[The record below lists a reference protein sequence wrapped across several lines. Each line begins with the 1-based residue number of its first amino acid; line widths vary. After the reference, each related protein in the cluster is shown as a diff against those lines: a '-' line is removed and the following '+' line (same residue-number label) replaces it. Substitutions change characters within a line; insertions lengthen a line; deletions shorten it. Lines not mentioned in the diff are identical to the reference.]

1 MNHYL
6 EAWRKYAQFSGR
18 SSRSEYWYFVL
29 FNALASAASG
39 LADAILGSTGVII
52 VLYAF
57 ASLIPSFAIFF
68 RRLHDTGRSGWW
80 WLIGIVPVIG
90 GITLFIFMV
99 LDSQPGDNRYGP
111 NPKGVAAPM
120 APTAS
125 AV

>member
-1 MNHYL
+1 MNYYF
-6 EAWRKYAQFSGR
+6 EVWRKYAQFSGR
-18 SSRSEYWYFVL
+18 STRSEYWYFVL
-29 FNALASAASG
+29 FNALAYAAISIAEGIFSSGGLLLGFYG
-39 LADAILGSTGVII
+39 LAV
-52 VLYAF
+52 
-57 ASLIPSFAIFF
+57 LIPSFAVFF

-90 GITLFIFMV
+90 GIVLFVFMV

-125 AV
+125 AA